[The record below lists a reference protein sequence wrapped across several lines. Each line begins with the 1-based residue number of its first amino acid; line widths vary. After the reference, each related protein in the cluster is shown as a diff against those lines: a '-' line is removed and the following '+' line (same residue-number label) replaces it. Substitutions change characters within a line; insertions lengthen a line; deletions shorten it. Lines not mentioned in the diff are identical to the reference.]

1 MFVLYLEIRIKGEN
15 MSNQQNM
22 FADGKIVP
30 VNIREEMKRS
40 YIDYAM
46 SVIVGRALP
55 DVRDGLKPVHRRILY
70 AMNELGMTPDKPFKK
85 CARIVGEVLGKY
97 HPHGDTAVY
106 EALVRM
112 AQDFSTRYLTVDGH
126 GNFGSVDGDGA
137 AAMRYTEA
145 RMHKITQSMLAD
157 IDCETVEFEP
167 NFDGSLQE
175 PSVLPVRLPM
185 LLLNGVSGIAVG
197 MATNIPPHNLC
208 EVVDGTIAL
217 IDNPNITVTEL
228 MEYIKGPD
236 FPTAATIIGI
246 NDIKQAYETGR
257 GSIKMQAVANFEE
270 IAGGG
275 GRQTR
280 TAIVITEIPYQVNK
294 SVLIEKIA
302 ELVKDQRINGISDIR
317 DESDREGMRIVIELK
332 RDAKPDVVKNNL
344 FKFTQLATTF
354 GVNNVVLCGKQPR
367 LLNLYEILSEFVE
380 HRVEIVTRRTIFFLK
395 KAKIRAHILAG
406 LIIAL
411 GSIDEV
417 IELIKKSKTTDDAR
431 VGLMSRFGLDVD
443 QSNAILEMQLRR
455 LTGLEQDKVKAEY
468 DELIKKIAEYEEI
481 LASRQKILDIIK
493 GELLEDKAK
502 YGDDRKTQILPEQGE
517 VTIEDLTP
525 NTPMAVFITHQGYL
539 KRISLDTFERQNRAT
554 RGKSG
559 IKTKEDDDIQ
569 HFFTAMMHD
578 KVLFFSSKGTVYS
591 LSVYDF
597 PEGGRQA
604 KGLPI
609 INVLPIEQDER
620 ITAVV
625 PVSSFSQELNLIMLT
640 KKGYI
645 KRIELD
651 NFSNIR
657 RNGIIAI
664 GLEEGDELNWVKL
677 ATARDEIIIGTS
689 CGMAIR
695 FPIEDLRP
703 LGRSARGVTSMKL
716 RTGDEIV
723 GCDIVPRDYDAD
735 LLVVTS
741 DGFGKRTKLS
751 EFRSQNRGGI
761 GLIATKF
768 KSSASRLVALTIV
781 QDSDDIM
788 MVTANGV
795 VTRLNAGSISRQ
807 GRPATGVRAQNLVD
821 SDTVVS
827 VNKIVNPD
835 EDEQVKKDV
844 ASMDAQDAQSNVSQ
858 TSLLD
863 DGNKE

>member
-1 MFVLYLEIRIKGEN
+1 MTT
-15 MSNQQNM
+15 QQNM
-22 FADGKIVP
+22 FGDGKIVP

-70 AMNELGMTPDKPFKK
+70 SMNELGMYPDKPFRK

-97 HPHGDTAVY
+97 HPHGDISVY

-112 AQDFSTRYLTVDGH
+112 AQDFSTRYLMVDGH

-157 IDCETVEFEP
+157 IDCETVEFQP

-175 PSVLPVRLPM
+175 PAVLPVRLPM

-217 IDNPNITVTEL
+217 IDNPNITIPEL

-236 FPTAATIIGI
+236 FPTAATIVGK

-257 GSIKMQAVANFEE
+257 GSITMSAVSGFEE
-270 IAGGG
+270 IAGGA
-275 GRQTR
+275 GRQGR

-294 SVLIEKIA
+294 AMLIEKIA
-302 ELVKDQRINGISDIR
+302 DLVKDEKIKGISDIR

-332 RDAKPDVVKNNL
+332 RDAKPDVVRNNL
-344 FKFTQLATTF
+344 YKFTQLETTF
-354 GVNNVVLCGKQPR
+354 GVNMVALCGQQPR
-367 LLNLYEILSEFVE
+367 LMNLYEVLNEFVE
-380 HRVEIVTRRTIFFLK
+380 HRIEIVTRRTIFYLK

-417 IELIKKSKTTDDAR
+417 IELIKKSKTTDIAR
-431 VGLMSRFGLDVD
+431 EGLMSRFGLDAD
-443 QSNAILEMQLRR
+443 QANAILEMQLRR

-468 DELIKKIAEYEEI
+468 DELLKKIEEYEGI

-493 GELLEDKAK
+493 TELLEDKEK
-502 YGDDRKTQILPEQGE
+502 YGDERKTQIVPERGE

-539 KRISLDTFERQNRAT
+539 KRIPLDTFERQNRAT

-591 LSVYDF
+591 LNVYDF
-597 PEGGRQA
+597 PEGGRQS

-609 INVLPIEQDER
+609 INVLPIEQDEK

-625 PVSSFSQELNLIMLT
+625 PVSVFSHELNLIMLT
-640 KKGYI
+640 KKGNI

-664 GLEEGDELNWVKL
+664 GLDEGDSLNWVKL
-677 ATARDEIIIGTS
+677 AKSYDEIIIGTS

-695 FPIEDLRP
+695 FPIKDLRP
-703 LGRSARGVTSMKL
+703 LGRSAKGVISMKL
-716 RTGDEIV
+716 RSGDEIV
-723 GCDIVPRDYDAD
+723 GCDIVPQDYDAD

-751 EFRSQNRGGI
+751 EFRTQNRGGI

-768 KSSASRLVALTIV
+768 KTSSSRLVALTIV
-781 QDSDDIM
+781 EDSDDIM
-788 MVTANGV
+788 LVTANGV
-795 VTRLNAGSISRQ
+795 VTRINAGSISQQ
-807 GRPATGVRAQNLVD
+807 GRPATGVRAQNLNEGD
-821 SDTVVS
+821 SVVS
-827 VNKIVNPD
+827 VNKILNPD
-835 EDEQVKKDV
+835 ESDAVKSSSAQVEADRPNEV
-844 ASMDAQDAQSNVSQ
+844 QQ
-858 TSLLD
+858 TSLLTSQ
-863 DGNKE
+863 EAQAPSAEE

>member
-1 MFVLYLEIRIKGEN
+1 MKLTT
-15 MSNQQNM
+15 QQNM
-22 FADGKIVP
+22 FGDGKIVP

-70 AMNELGMTPDKPFKK
+70 SMNELGMYPDKPFRK

-97 HPHGDTAVY
+97 HPHGDSSVY

-112 AQDFSTRYLTVDGH
+112 AQDFSTRYLMVDGH

-157 IDCETVEFEP
+157 IDCETVEFQP

-175 PSVLPVRLPM
+175 PTVLPVRLPM

-217 IDNPNITVTEL
+217 IDNPQITIPEL

-236 FPTAATIIGI
+236 FPTAATIVGK

-257 GSIKMQAVANFEE
+257 GSITMSAVSGFEE
-270 IAGGG
+270 IAGGA
-275 GRQTR
+275 GRQAR

-294 SVLIEKIA
+294 AMLIEKIA
-302 ELVKDQRINGISDIR
+302 DLVKDEKIKGVSDIR

-332 RDAKPDVVKNNL
+332 RDAKPDVVRNNL
-344 FKFTQLATTF
+344 YKFTQLETTF
-354 GVNNVVLCGKQPR
+354 GVNMVALCGQQPR
-367 LLNLYEILSEFVE
+367 LMNLYEVLNEFVE
-380 HRVEIVTRRTIFFLK
+380 HRIEIVTRRTIFYLK

-417 IELIKKSKTTDDAR
+417 IELIKKSKTTDIAR
-431 VGLMSRFGLDVD
+431 DGLMSRFGLDAD
-443 QSNAILEMQLRR
+443 QANAILEMQLRR

-468 DELIKKIAEYEEI
+468 DELLKKIEEYEGI

-493 GELLEDKAK
+493 TELLEDKEK
-502 YGDDRKTQILPEQGE
+502 YGDERKTQIVPERGE

-539 KRISLDTFERQNRAT
+539 KRIPLDTFERQNRAT

-591 LSVYDF
+591 LNVYDF
-597 PEGGRQA
+597 PEGGRQS

-609 INVLPIEQDER
+609 INVLPIEQDEK

-625 PVSSFSQELNLIMLT
+625 PVSNFSKELNLIMLT
-640 KKGYI
+640 KKGNI

-664 GLEEGDELNWVKL
+664 GLDEGDSLNWVKL
-677 ATARDEIIIGTS
+677 ATAKDEIIIGTS

-695 FPIEDLRP
+695 FPIQDLRP
-703 LGRSARGVTSMKL
+703 LGRSAKGVISMKL

-751 EFRSQNRGGI
+751 EFRTQNRGGI

-768 KSSASRLVALTIV
+768 KTSASRLVALTIV
-781 QDSDDIM
+781 EDSDDIM
-788 MVTANGV
+788 LVTANGV
-795 VTRLNAGSISRQ
+795 VTRINAGSISQQ
-807 GRPATGVRAQNLVD
+807 GRPATGVRAQNLNEGD
-821 SDTVVS
+821 SVVS
-827 VNKIVNPD
+827 VNKIINPD
-835 EDEQVKKDV
+835 EDDV
-844 ASMDAQDAQSNVSQ
+844 TIQSSSSETPAPESEVQQSSLFAQE
-858 TSLLD
+858 T
-863 DGNKE
+863 EITEE

>member
-1 MFVLYLEIRIKGEN
+1 
-15 MSNQQNM
+15 MSQQNM
-22 FADGKIVP
+22 FEDGKIVP
-30 VNIREEMKRS
+30 VNIREEMKRC

-185 LLLNGVSGIAVG
+185 LLLNGCSGIAVG

-217 IDNPNITVTEL
+217 IDNPNITIAEL

-236 FPTAATIIGI
+236 FPTAATIVGL

-257 GSIKMQAVANFEE
+257 GSIKMQAVAGFEE

-294 SVLIEKIA
+294 AMLIEKIA
-302 ELVKDQRINGISDIR
+302 ELVKDQRITGISDIR

-344 FKFTQLATTF
+344 FKYTQLATTF

-367 LLNLYEILSEFVE
+367 LLNLKQVLEEFVE

-395 KAKIRAHILAG
+395 KAKVRAHILAG

-417 IELIKKSKTTDDAR
+417 IELIKQSKTTDVAR
-431 VGLMSRFGLDVD
+431 EGLMSRFGLDAD
-443 QSNAILEMQLRR
+443 QANAILEMQLRR

-468 DELIKKIAEYEEI
+468 DELLKKIAEYEDI
-481 LASRQKILDIIK
+481 LASRQRILDIIK
-493 GELLEDKAK
+493 KELLEDREK
-502 YGDDRKTQILPEQGE
+502 YGDDRKTQIVPEQGE

-539 KRISLDTFERQNRAT
+539 KRISLDSFERQNRAT

-591 LSVYDF
+591 LNVYDF

-609 INVLPIEQDER
+609 INVLPIDQDET

-625 PVSSFSQELNLIMLT
+625 PVSNFSNDLNLIMLT

-645 KRIELD
+645 KRIEID
-651 NFSNIR
+651 NFTNIR

-664 GLEEGDELNWVKL
+664 GLDEGDSLCWVKL
-677 ATARDEIIIGTS
+677 ATAKDEIIIGTS

-695 FPIEDLRP
+695 FPIADLRP

-716 RTGDEIV
+716 RSGDEIV
-723 GCDIVPRDYDAD
+723 GCDIVPQDYDAD

-751 EFRSQNRGGI
+751 EFRTQNRGGL

-768 KSSASRLVALTIV
+768 KSAASRLVALTIV
-781 QDSDDIM
+781 KESDDIM
-788 MVTANGV
+788 MVTASGV

-807 GRPATGVRAQNLVD
+807 GRPATGVRAQNLTD
-821 SDTVVS
+821 NDTVCS

-835 EDEQVKKDV
+835 NDDTILRDNATAEAETVQE
-844 ASMDAQDAQSNVSQ
+844 NVSQ
-858 TSLLD
+858 GSLLD
-863 DGNKE
+863 NNKSE

>member
-1 MFVLYLEIRIKGEN
+1 MELTT
-15 MSNQQNM
+15 QQNM
-22 FADGKIVP
+22 FGDGKIVP

-70 AMNELGMTPDKPFKK
+70 SMNELGMYPDKPFRK

-97 HPHGDTAVY
+97 HPHGDSSVY

-112 AQDFSTRYLTVDGH
+112 AQDFSTRYLMVDGH

-157 IDCETVEFEP
+157 IDCETVEFQP

-175 PSVLPVRLPM
+175 PTVLPVRLPM

-217 IDNPNITVTEL
+217 IDNPNITIPEL

-236 FPTAATIIGI
+236 FPTAATIVGM

-257 GSIKMQAVANFEE
+257 GSITMSAVSGFEE
-270 IAGGG
+270 IAGGA
-275 GRQTR
+275 GRQGR

-294 SVLIEKIA
+294 AMLIEKIA
-302 ELVKDQRINGISDIR
+302 DLVKDEKIKGISDIR
-317 DESDREGMRIVIELK
+317 DESDRDGMRIVIELK
-332 RDAKPDVVKNNL
+332 RDAKPDVVRNNL
-344 FKFTQLATTF
+344 YKFTQLETTF
-354 GVNNVVLCGKQPR
+354 GVNMVALCGQQPR
-367 LLNLYEILSEFVE
+367 LMNLYQVLNEFVE
-380 HRVEIVTRRTIFFLK
+380 HRIEIVTRRTIFYLK

-417 IELIKKSKTTDDAR
+417 IELIKKSKTTDIAR
-431 VGLMSRFGLDVD
+431 EGLMSRFGLDAD
-443 QSNAILEMQLRR
+443 QANAILEMQLRR

-468 DELIKKIAEYEEI
+468 DELLKKIEEYESI

-493 GELLEDKAK
+493 TELLEDKEK
-502 YGDDRKTQILPEQGE
+502 YGDERKTQIVPERGE

-539 KRISLDTFERQNRAT
+539 KRIPLDTFERQNRAT

-591 LSVYDF
+591 LNVYDF
-597 PEGGRQA
+597 PEGGRQS

-609 INVLPIEQDER
+609 VNVLPIEQDER

-625 PVSSFSQELNLIMLT
+625 PVSVFSHELNLIMLT
-640 KKGYI
+640 KKGNI

-664 GLEEGDELNWVKL
+664 GLDEGDSLNWVKL
-677 ATARDEIIIGTS
+677 AKSYDEIIIGTS

-695 FPIEDLRP
+695 FPIKDLRP
-703 LGRSARGVTSMKL
+703 LGRSAKGVISMKL

-723 GCDIVPRDYDAD
+723 GCDIVPQDYDAD

-751 EFRSQNRGGI
+751 EFRAQNRGGI

-768 KSSASRLVALTIV
+768 KTSSSRLVALTIV
-781 QDSDDIM
+781 EDSDDIM
-788 MVTANGV
+788 LVTANGV
-795 VTRLNAGSISRQ
+795 VTRMNAGSISRQ
-807 GRPATGVRAQNLVD
+807 GRPATGVRAQNLNEGD
-821 SDTVVS
+821 SVVS
-827 VNKIVNPD
+827 VNKILNPD
-835 EDEQVKKDV
+835 ESDAVKSV
-844 ASMDAQDAQSNVSQ
+844 VPDAQASSQDNEVQQ
-858 TSLLD
+858 TSLLTQ
-863 DGNKE
+863 ESSATEE

>member
-1 MFVLYLEIRIKGEN
+1 
-15 MSNQQNM
+15 
-22 FADGKIVP
+22 
-30 VNIREEMKRS
+30 
-40 YIDYAM
+40 
-46 SVIVGRALP
+46 
-55 DVRDGLKPVHRRILY
+55 
-70 AMNELGMTPDKPFKK
+70 
-85 CARIVGEVLGKY
+85 
-97 HPHGDTAVY
+97 
-106 EALVRM
+106 
-112 AQDFSTRYLTVDGH
+112 
-126 GNFGSVDGDGA
+126 
-137 AAMRYTEA
+137 
-145 RMHKITQSMLAD
+145 
-157 IDCETVEFEP
+157 
-167 NFDGSLQE
+167 
-175 PSVLPVRLPM
+175 
-185 LLLNGVSGIAVG
+185 
-197 MATNIPPHNLC
+197 
-208 EVVDGTIAL
+208 
-217 IDNPNITVTEL
+217 
-228 MEYIKGPD
+228 
-236 FPTAATIIGI
+236 
-246 NDIKQAYETGR
+246 
-257 GSIKMQAVANFEE
+257 
-270 IAGGG
+270 
-275 GRQTR
+275 
-280 TAIVITEIPYQVNK
+280 
-294 SVLIEKIA
+294 
-302 ELVKDQRINGISDIR
+302 
-317 DESDREGMRIVIELK
+317 
-332 RDAKPDVVKNNL
+332 
-344 FKFTQLATTF
+344 
-354 GVNNVVLCGKQPR
+354 
-367 LLNLYEILSEFVE
+367 
-380 HRVEIVTRRTIFFLK
+380 
-395 KAKIRAHILAG
+395 
-406 LIIAL
+406 
-411 GSIDEV
+411 
-417 IELIKKSKTTDDAR
+417 
-431 VGLMSRFGLDVD
+431 MSRFGLDVD

-468 DELIKKIAEYEEI
+468 DELVKKIAEYEEI

-493 GELLEDKAK
+493 KELLEDKEK

-559 IKTKEDDDIQ
+559 IKTREDDDIQ

-597 PEGGRQA
+597 PEGGRQS

-609 INVLPIEQDER
+609 VNVLPIDQDER

-625 PVSSFSQELNLIMLT
+625 PVSNFSHDLNLIMLT

-677 ATARDEIIIGTS
+677 ASARDEIIIGTS

-716 RTGDEIV
+716 RAGDELV

-768 KSSASRLVALTIV
+768 KSTSSKLVALTIV
-781 QDSDDIM
+781 KESDDIM

-807 GRPATGVRAQNLVD
+807 GRPATGVRAQNLTD
-821 SDTVVS
+821 NDTVVS
-827 VNKIVNPD
+827 VNKILNPD
-835 EDEQVKKDV
+835 EDETVKKDV
-844 ASMDAQDAQSNVSQ
+844 ATMDAQEAQSNVSQ

>member
-1 MFVLYLEIRIKGEN
+1 MIVRIIVSWGEK
-15 MSNQQNM
+15 MSNQQSM
-22 FADGKIVP
+22 FSDGKIVP
-30 VNIREEMKRS
+30 INIREEMKRS

-197 MATNIPPHNLC
+197 MATNIPPHNLS
-208 EVVDGTIAL
+208 EIVDGTIAL
-217 IDNPNITVTEL
+217 IDNPQITVQEL
-228 MEYIKGPD
+228 MEHVKGPD
-236 FPTAATIIGI
+236 FPTAATIIGLS
-246 NDIKQAYETGR
+246 DIKQAYETGR

-270 IAGGG
+270 IAGGN
-275 GRQTR
+275 GRQSR
-280 TAIVITEIPYQVNK
+280 TAIVVTEIPYQVNK
-294 SVLIEKIA
+294 AALIEKIA
-302 ELVKDQRINGISDIR
+302 DLVKEQRITGISDIR
-317 DESDREGMRIVIELK
+317 DESDRDGMRIVIELK

-417 IELIKKSKTTDDAR
+417 IELIKKSKTTDEAR
-431 VGLMSRFGLDVD
+431 IGLMSRFGLDVD

-468 DELIKKIAEYEEI
+468 DELLKKIAEYESI

-493 GELLEDKAK
+493 GELLEDKEK
-502 YGDDRKTQILPEQGE
+502 FGDDRKTQILPEQGE

-559 IKTKEDDDIQ
+559 MKTKDDDDIQ

-609 INVLPIEQDER
+609 VNVLPIEQDEK

-625 PVSSFSQELNLIMLT
+625 PVSTFSNDLNLIMLT

-657 RNGIIAI
+657 KNGIIAI
-664 GLEEGDELNWVKL
+664 GLEDGDELNWVKL

-703 LGRSARGVTSMKL
+703 LGRSARGVNSMKL
-716 RTGDEIV
+716 RTGDELV

-821 SDTVVS
+821 TDTVVS

-835 EDEQVKKDV
+835 ENETVKKDV
-844 ASMDAQDAQSNVSQ
+844 EAMKTEETTVSQ
-858 TSLLD
+858 TSILD
-863 DGNKE
+863 NNSEE

>member
-1 MFVLYLEIRIKGEN
+1 MEKKDLEDRILTT
-15 MSNQQNM
+15 QQNM
-22 FADGKIVP
+22 FGDGKIVP
-30 VNIREEMKRS
+30 INIREEMKRS

-70 AMNELGMTPDKPFKK
+70 AMNELGMYPDKPFRK

-97 HPHGDTAVY
+97 HPHGDSSVY

-112 AQDFSTRYLTVDGH
+112 AQDFSTRYLMVDGH

-157 IDCETVEFEP
+157 IDCETVEFQP

-208 EVVDGTIAL
+208 EIVDGTIAL
-217 IDNPNITVTEL
+217 IDNPQITIPEL

-236 FPTAATIIGI
+236 FPTAATIVGL

-257 GSIKMQAVANFEE
+257 GSITMSAVSGFEE

-275 GRQTR
+275 GRQAR

-294 SVLIEKIA
+294 AMLIEKIA
-302 ELVKDQRINGISDIR
+302 DLVKDEKIKGISDIR
-317 DESDREGMRIVIELK
+317 DESDRDGMRIVIELK
-332 RDAKPDVVKNNL
+332 RDAKPDVVRNNL
-344 FKFTQLATTF
+344 YKFTQLETTF
-354 GVNNVVLCGKQPR
+354 GVNMVALCGQQPR
-367 LLNLYEILSEFVE
+367 LLNLYEVLNEFVE
-380 HRVEIVTRRTIFFLK
+380 HRIEIVTRRTIFYLK

-406 LIIAL
+406 LMIAL

-417 IELIKKSKTTDDAR
+417 IELIKKSKTTDSAR
-431 VGLMSRFGLDVD
+431 EGLMSRFGLDAD
-443 QSNAILEMQLRR
+443 QANAILEMQLRR
-455 LTGLEQDKVKAEY
+455 LTGLEQDKVRAEY
-468 DELIKKIAEYEEI
+468 DELLKKIEEYEGI

-493 GELLEDKAK
+493 AELLEDKEK
-502 YGDDRKTQILPEQGE
+502 YGDERKTQIVPERGE

-539 KRISLDTFERQNRAT
+539 KRIPLDTFERQNRAT

-591 LSVYDF
+591 LNVYDF
-597 PEGGRQA
+597 PEGGRQS

-609 INVLPIEQDER
+609 VNVLPIEQDEK

-625 PVSSFSQELNLIMLT
+625 PVSSFSSELDLIMLT
-640 KKGYI
+640 KKGNI
-645 KRIELD
+645 KRIGLD

-664 GLEEGDELNWVKL
+664 GLDEGDSLNWVKL
-677 ATARDEIIIGTS
+677 ATQKDEIIIGTS

-695 FPIEDLRP
+695 FPIQDLRP
-703 LGRSARGVTSMKL
+703 LGRSAKGVISMKL
-716 RTGDEIV
+716 RSGDEIV

-751 EFRSQNRGGI
+751 EFRTQNRGGI

-768 KSSASRLVALTIV
+768 KTSASRLVALTIV
-781 QDSDDIM
+781 EDSNDIM
-788 MVTANGV
+788 LVTANGV
-795 VTRLNAGSISRQ
+795 VTRINAGSISQQ
-807 GRPATGVRAQNLVD
+807 GRPATGVRAQNLNDGD
-821 SDTVVS
+821 SVVS
-827 VNKIVNPD
+827 VNKIINPD
-835 EDEQVKKDV
+835 ENDVVKASSSSETETPADEVQ
-844 ASMDAQDAQSNVSQ
+844 Q

-863 DGNKE
+863 EGNAPE

>member
-1 MFVLYLEIRIKGEN
+1 
-15 MSNQQNM
+15 MSSQQNM
-22 FADGKIVP
+22 FADGKIIP

-85 CARIVGEVLGKY
+85 SARIVGDVIGKY
-97 HPHGDTAVY
+97 HPHGDSSVY
-106 EALVRM
+106 EALVRL
-112 AQDFSTRYLTVDGH
+112 AQDFNTRYLVVDGH

-197 MATNIPPHNLC
+197 MATNIPPHNLS
-208 EVVDGTIAL
+208 EIVDGTIAL
-217 IDNPNITVTEL
+217 IDNPNITVSEL

-270 IAGGG
+270 ISGGA
-275 GRQTR
+275 GRQGR
-280 TAIVITEIPYQVNK
+280 TAIVVTEIPYQVNK

-302 ELVKDQRINGISDIR
+302 ELVKDQRITGISDIR

-344 FKFTQLATTF
+344 FKFTQLSTTF
-354 GVNNVVLCGKQPR
+354 GVNMLALCGKQPR
-367 LLNLYEILSEFVE
+367 LLNLYEVLSEFVE

-431 VGLMSRFGLDVD
+431 IGLMSRFGLDAD
-443 QSNAILEMQLRR
+443 QANAILEMQLRR

-481 LASRQKILDIIK
+481 LASRQKILNIIK
-493 GELLEDKAK
+493 EELLEDKEK

-591 LSVYDF
+591 LNVYDF

-625 PVSSFSQELNLIMLT
+625 PVSNFSPDLNLIMLT

-645 KRIELD
+645 KRIGLD
-651 NFSNIR
+651 NFNNIR
-657 RNGIIAI
+657 RSGIIAI
-664 GLEEGDELNWVKL
+664 GLEEGDELCWVKL
-677 ATARDEIIIGTS
+677 ASSRDEIIIGTS

-768 KSSASRLVALTIV
+768 KSSTSRLVALTIV

-821 SDTVVS
+821 NDTVVS

-835 EDEQVKKDV
+835 EDEQIKKDTEQINAEEKSV
-844 ASMDAQDAQSNVSQ
+844 NISQ

-863 DGNKE
+863 TEE